1 MYVNDIFMP
10 AFCAWAEKEIAPKI
24 EKKKQFISDWSSQID
39 ILEKDELI
47 NRFSDK
53 YPPEHFLAILDKN
66 ETAFNR
72 LTEFFS
78 ISKNVEYVAEI
89 ICKNLEKHFSIETV
103 KLLCLWFD
111 PENHLEAGEKMIRE
125 FLLKL
130 KEEDWLALFEAVLQ
144 HQSRISLDIR
154 RVEYTDKLFCLWDE
168 RGLDA
173 AKIGMPLFSK
183 IKEIWKDA
191 LAPNA
196 DLKTSFRYFGYAK
209 RDALSLILA
218 EIIDSARRH
227 QEYDYAASN
236 LPFHIRVKKAY
247 DCFYGLTVR
256 QDCDTA
262 VGLFSEA
269 AERGVIDCQY
279 DLARCYEQG
288 VGVEKDW
295 ERAEYWYKKA
305 EGKGHPKARERLANH
320 SCDRKM

>member
-1 MYVNDIFMP
+1 MTFYRDGQTAFGTITHEKYMYVNDIFMP

-154 RVEYTDKLFCLWDE
+154 RVEYTDKLFAYGTNEDWMRLRSECLYF
-168 RGLDA
+168 RKLKKSGKTRLRR
-173 AKIGMPLFSK
+173 MP
-183 IKEIWKDA
+183 I
-191 LAPNA
+191 
-196 DLKTSFRYFGYAK
+196 
-209 RDALSLILA
+209 
-218 EIIDSARRH
+218 
-227 QEYDYAASN
+227 
-236 LPFHIRVKKAY
+236 
-247 DCFYGLTVR
+247 
-256 QDCDTA
+256 
-262 VGLFSEA
+262 
-269 AERGVIDCQY
+269 
-279 DLARCYEQG
+279 
-288 VGVEKDW
+288 
-295 ERAEYWYKKA
+295 
-305 EGKGHPKARERLANH
+305 
-320 SCDRKM
+320 